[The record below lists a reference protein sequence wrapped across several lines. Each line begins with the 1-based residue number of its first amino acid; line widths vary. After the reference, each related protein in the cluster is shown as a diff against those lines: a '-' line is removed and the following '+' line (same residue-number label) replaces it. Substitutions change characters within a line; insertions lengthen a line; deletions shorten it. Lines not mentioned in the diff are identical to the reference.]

1 MSKVTI
7 ESGDMFAS
15 QCQGIVCPTNSF
27 GVMGAGLAKKFKGK
41 QVFQEGNEAYNK
53 ISRSGGIAPG
63 SCWPYLYDSEKCLWV
78 IYFATKFHFSEESK
92 MDYIENGLINL
103 KRSMAHF
110 DIKSVAL
117 PAVGCGLG
125 GLPYPSVELFVKEI
139 FENDGSDNLVE
150 LYQPK

>member
-1 MSKVTI
+1 
-7 ESGDMFAS
+7 
-15 QCQGIVCPTNSF
+15 
-27 GVMGAGLAKKFKGK
+27 
-41 QVFQEGNEAYNK
+41 
-53 ISRSGGIAPG
+53 
-63 SCWPYLYDSEKCLWV
+63 
-78 IYFATKFHFSEESK
+78 
-92 MDYIENGLINL
+92 
-103 KRSMAHF
+103 MAHF